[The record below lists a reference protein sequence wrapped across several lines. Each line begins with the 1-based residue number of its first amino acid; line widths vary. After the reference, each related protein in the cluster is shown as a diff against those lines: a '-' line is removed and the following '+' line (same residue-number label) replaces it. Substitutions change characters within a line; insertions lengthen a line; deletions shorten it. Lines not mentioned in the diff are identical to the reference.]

1 MKALKYIGIGVLI
14 LLGIFIGPALVGA
27 FGLCAAIGFIV
38 ICALDSMGLVKID
51 TNNFNVIAGI
61 SFTIGLVLL
70 LIYCMIAGVPEI

>member
-1 MKALKYIGIGVLI
+1 
-14 LLGIFIGPALVGA
+14 
-27 FGLCAAIGFIV
+27 
-38 ICALDSMGLVKID
+38 MGLVKID